1 MASFPLSPATSCLHP
16 AFHSH
21 HLFISPA
28 ELVMSMV
35 ASSLPPCPLY
45 EDPTCF
51 LNVWLILFLR

>member
-35 ASSLPPCPLY
+35 ASSLPVPSMRIQLV
-45 EDPTCF
+45 F
-51 LNVWLILFLR
+51 